1 MQEKKEENAEKY
13 ASLNKLISY
22 MEFHMSPLD
31 NRENRKQEANEET
44 V

>member
-1 MQEKKEENAEKY
+1 MQEKKENAEKY
-13 ASLNKLISY
+13 ASLDKSISY
-22 MEFHMSPLD
+22 MEFHTSPLD